1 MSLTIRWQDVSGM
14 VRLSNALG
22 RLSSHE
28 KHLALQRAVNHT
40 GDKARTKVIRALVKQ
55 TGLGYGVIK
64 RAVRTGNAWGAGAD
78 ASTFREGRGSL
89 TYVLSSKG
97 GDISLKYFKAR
108 ETSAGVTAA
117 PFGKR
122 ALFPNT
128 FMKGGKFPGS
138 RVEAKGLNGH
148 VYSREGAM
156 VPRGRGR
163 YKGKMRQPLKF
174 HDSGVII
181 PAEMLQGATADAFR
195 SVVESDLPPRVM
207 HEISRLAPGIF
218 L

>member
-1 MSLTIRWQDVSGM
+1 MSLTMHWQDISGIE
-14 VRLSNALG
+14 RLSNALG
-22 RLSSHE
+22 RLDSHQ

-40 GDKARTKVIRALVKQ
+40 GDKARTQVIRALVKQ

-64 RAVRTGNAWGAGAD
+64 NAVRTGRAWGASED
-78 ASTFREGRGSL
+78 AEKFQEGRGSI

-108 ETSAGVTAA
+108 ETRAGVTAA
-117 PFGKR
+117 PKGQRK
-122 ALFPNT
+122 LFAKT
-128 FMKGGKFPGS
+128 FMKGGRFPN

-148 VYSREGAM
+148 VYLRTG
-156 VPRGRGR
+156 PKRG
-163 YKGKMRQPLKF
+163 PLEF
-174 HDSGVII
+174 QDSGVII
-181 PAEMLQGATADAFR
+181 PAEMLQGASADAFK